1 MHHKV
6 LWALQ
11 WLLGL
16 YFIAIGIIHLV
27 LPEGLPDPL
36 GWMYDL
42 GDTFHVVAGV
52 AEIAGGIGL
61 ILPALTRIL
70 PILTPIAA
78 VGLAVVMAGAAV
90 WHAPRG
96 EWQSVAVNLINVAVL
111 AYVAYGRW
119 VLEPIEARS
128 GRSTG

>member
-6 LWALQ
+6 LWAIQ

-16 YFIAIGIIHLV
+16 YFISIGVLHLV
-27 LPEGLPDPL
+27 VPEGLPDPL
-36 GWMYDL
+36 SWMYDL
-42 GDTFHVVAGV
+42 GDTVHVVAGV
-52 AEIAGGIGL
+52 VEILGGLGL

-78 VGLAVVMAGAAV
+78 IGLGLVMIGAAA

-96 EWQSVAVNLINVAVL
+96 EVQSIAVNLINVAVL

-119 VLEPIEARS
+119 RLAPIEERTVDSA
-128 GRSTG
+128 G